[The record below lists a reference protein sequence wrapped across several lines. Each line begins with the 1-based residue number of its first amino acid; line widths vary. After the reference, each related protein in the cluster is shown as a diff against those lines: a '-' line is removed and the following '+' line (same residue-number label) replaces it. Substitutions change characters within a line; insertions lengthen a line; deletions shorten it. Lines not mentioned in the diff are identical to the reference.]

1 MAYNKSMITETS
13 SRGPGERAGLTRAAV
28 IGTASRLLTERGGP
42 GVSMRAVARE
52 LGVAPNAL
60 YSHVRDK
67 DDLLDAVLDASL
79 AGIRPPRKLADPRA
93 GLTTIM
99 KQSFGTLLRHPELV
113 PIFLARQGS
122 RGPNAVRL
130 GVAMDALLARAGVA
144 DPDQARLALITHA
157 IGTAALVRTDADA
170 PLSIARVRRLFE
182 TSLGWLLDGIL
193 GHGSGTVRD

>member
-1 MAYNKSMITETS
+1 MITETS